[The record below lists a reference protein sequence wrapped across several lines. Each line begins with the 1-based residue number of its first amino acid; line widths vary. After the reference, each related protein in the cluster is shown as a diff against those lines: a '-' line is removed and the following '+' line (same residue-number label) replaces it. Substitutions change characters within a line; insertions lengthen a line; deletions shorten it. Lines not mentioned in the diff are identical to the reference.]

1 MTVKTFMHLTLLLTE
16 SNKILKSEFELTLL
30 NYSKIKKTKL
40 ISLFAKSVLFFM
52 YQRDLIMRLFFVI
65 KSLQSR
71 IKLIIKGKHTF
82 RQEVPFSAD
91 LCRIIICDI
100 VGLSAFVIF
109 SYDSDR
115 YML

>member
-71 IKLIIKGKHTF
+71 INRRRKAYFQVRSTIF
-82 RQEVPFSAD
+82 R
-91 LCRIIICDI
+91 R
-100 VGLSAFVIF
+100 FVQNNHLLYSRF
-109 SYDSDR
+109 ER
-115 YML
+115 LRHF